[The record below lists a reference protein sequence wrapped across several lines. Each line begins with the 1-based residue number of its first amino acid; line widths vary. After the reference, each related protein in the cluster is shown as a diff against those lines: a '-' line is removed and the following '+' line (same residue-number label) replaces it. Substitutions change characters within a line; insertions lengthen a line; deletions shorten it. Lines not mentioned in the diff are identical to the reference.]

1 MKKVLVTLLVFAVAV
16 SGVFAAVNFSG
27 SLTSGYVIQD
37 RGGEWTSWIFGDD
50 NTDTNSTTLKVNI
63 ADENGY
69 WSSSL
74 EGALYVD
81 GSSTGDDHQNRVAGD
96 ITVDLAKIIAG
107 PETEWSAQ
115 IQLLA
120 FDRITALR
128 AYTNKSGLNYDRVRT
143 AEPGLWANA
152 IVGYGKLIQFQI
164 GGAPALK
171 NGTTSSTKYPV
182 IGADGDPTGE
192 YIEVPSVPGA
202 GGFIA
207 QTNGDVILSAMT
219 EPLDGLRV
227 SVDWAWKGDQ
237 SYEGVFGGAADVNI
251 GSLAGLGF
259 DLGVGIADKWYY
271 GEGGKNVLSAQIY
284 GGIDTVSGFA
294 EYVLDGDVSRLH
306 LGLDLNVV
314 EHMVLNFYGGLGSFA
329 EDAISNQWYVGGNIG
344 YEVAGVTFQLN
355 LQYAAY
361 DANNADNNSYMSDK
375 GGDIAQGAVKADGFS
390 ITPMIK
396 VAF

>member
-96 ITVDLAKIIAG
+96 ITVDLAKSIAAAFG
-107 PETEWSAQ
+107 ATTDWSVDLSFYAN
-115 IQLLA
+115 
-120 FDRITALR
+120 DRLTGLR
-128 AYTNKSGLNYDRVRT
+128 AYTNKSGLNYDRIRT

-171 NGTTSSTKYPV
+171 NGTTSSTQYPV
-182 IGADGDPTGE
+182 IGADGEPTGD

-202 GGFIA
+202 GGFTA

-355 LQYAAY
+355 LQY
-361 DANNADNNSYMSDK
+361 DEGGYMTSV
-375 GGDIAQGAVKADGFS
+375 GGDVSNGAVKAQGFS
-390 ITPMIK
+390 ITPMVK
-396 VAF
+396 VSF

>member
-27 SLTSGYVIQD
+27 SLTSGYVIEN
-37 RGGEWTSWIFGDD
+37 RGGDWTSWVFGDD
-50 NTDTNSTTLKVNI
+50 NKDTNSTTLKVNI

-81 GSSTGDDHQNRVAGD
+81 GSNTNDGHQNRVVGD

-107 PETEWSAQ
+107 PDTEWSAQ

-120 FDRITALR
+120 FDRITGLR
-128 AYTNKSGLNYDRVRT
+128 AYTNKSGLNFDRIRT
-143 AEPGLWANA
+143 NEPGLWANA

-164 GGAPALK
+164 GGAPKL
-171 NGTTSSTKYPV
+171 SYEST
-182 IGADGDPTGE
+182 DPAVVGLDERQTGE
-192 YIEVPSVPGA
+192 LI
-202 GGFIA
+202 I
-207 QTNGDVILSAMT
+207 SAMT

-227 SVDWAWKGDQ
+227 SVDWAMVGDKYDGRLVDTDDNGVVDTPANLNKG
-237 SYEGVFGGAADVNI
+237 VVGGAVDVNI
-251 GSLAGLGF
+251 GALCGLDF
-259 DLGVGIADKWYY
+259 DLGVGVADKYYY
-271 GEGGKNVLSAQIY
+271 GDKINVVAAQIY
-284 GGIDTVSGFA
+284 GGIDAVGGFA
-294 EYVLDGDVSRLH
+294 EYVNEDGTSRLH

-314 EHMVLNFYGGLGSFA
+314 DSMILNFYGGIGSFN
-329 EDAISNQWYVGGNIG
+329 ENEINNKWYVGGNIG

-361 DANNADNNSYMSDK
+361 DAANNGHSYLDNAGNDK

>member
-27 SLTSGYVIQD
+27 SLTAGYVIQNK
-37 RGGEWTSWIFGDD
+37 GGAWESYIMGDD
-50 NTDTNSTTLKVNI
+50 NTDSNSTTLKINI

-69 WSSSL
+69 WSAAL
-74 EGALYVD
+74 EGALFAD
-81 GSSTGDDHQNRVAGD
+81 GSNTGDDHQNRVAGD
-96 ITVDLAKIIAG
+96 ISVDLAKIIAG

-115 IQLLA
+115 LQLLA
-120 FDRITALR
+120 YDRVTGLR
-128 AYTNKSGLNYDRVRT
+128 AYTNKSGLNFDRIRT

-164 GGAPALK
+164 GGAPKLSGNA
-171 NGTTSSTKYPV
+171 NGLEQKPYTQ
-182 IGADGDPTGE
+182 D
-192 YIEVPSVPGA
+192 
-202 GGFIA
+202 
-207 QTNGDVILSAMT
+207 GDVIISAMT

-227 SVDWAWKGDQ
+227 SVDWALVGDAYTREPGKEVPEKGT
-237 SYEGVFGGAADVNI
+237 FGGAVDINI
-251 GSLAGLGF
+251 GALCGLDF
-259 DLGVGIADKWYY
+259 DLGVGVADKWYY
-271 GEGGKNVLSAQIY
+271 GEKRNVIAAQIY
-284 GGIDTVSGFA
+284 GGIDAVGGFA
-294 EYVLDGDVSRLH
+294 EYVNEAGTSRLH

-314 EHMVLNFYGGLGSFA
+314 ESMVLNFYGGIGDFA
-329 EDAISNQWYVGGNIG
+329 KVDTKWYVGGNIG

-361 DANNADNNSYMSDK
+361 GTGDDGYLASSGSDK
-375 GGDIAQGAVKADGFS
+375 GGDIAQGAVKASGFS

>member
-1 MKKVLVTLLVFAVAV
+1 MKKVLVTLLVLAVAV

-27 SLTSGYVIQD
+27 SLTSGYVIQNRD
-37 RGGEWTSWIFGDD
+37 GAWQTWIFGDD
-50 NTDTNSTTLKVNI
+50 NRDTNSTTLKLNI

-69 WSSSL
+69 WSSTL

-81 GSSTGDDHQNRVAGD
+81 GSNTGDGHQNRVAGD

-107 PETEWSAQ
+107 PDTDWTAQ

-128 AYTNKSGLNYDRVRT
+128 AYSNKSGLNYDRVRT
-143 AEPGLWANA
+143 DEGGIWANA
-152 IVGYGKLIQFQI
+152 IIGYGKLIQFQV
-164 GGAPALK
+164 GGAPAQL
-171 NGTTSSTKYPV
+171 GS
-182 IGADGDPTGE
+182 A
-192 YIEVPSVPGA
+192 A
-202 GGFIA
+202 GLSNPDK
-207 QTNGDVILSAMT
+207 QNNGDVIISAMT
-219 EPLDGLRV
+219 EPLDGLKV

-237 SYEGVFGGAADVNI
+237 NYEGVFGAAADVNV
-251 GSLAGLGF
+251 GALCGLDF

-271 GEGGKNVLSAQIY
+271 AEGGRNIIAAQVY
-284 GGIDTVSGFA
+284 GGIDLFSMFGEFVWESNDTM
-294 EYVLDGDVSRLH
+294 RLH
-306 LGLDLNVV
+306 LGLDLNVL
-314 EHMVLNFYGGLGSFA
+314 EHMILNFYGGIGDFA
-329 EDAISNQWYVGGNIG
+329 YAAEEWYVGGNIG

-355 LQYAAY
+355 LQYAPTSAQL
-361 DANNADNNSYMSDK
+361 DGHSYMHGDGGDK

>member
-27 SLTSGYVIQD
+27 SLTSGYVIQNKD
-37 RGGEWTSWIFGDD
+37 NAWKTWIFGDD
-50 NTDTNSTTLKVNI
+50 NTDSNSTTLKLSFG
-63 ADENGY
+63 DENGY
-69 WSSSL
+69 WTANM
-74 EGALYVD
+74 EGALYLD
-81 GSSTGDDHQNRVAGD
+81 GSSVGDEHPNRVAGD

-107 PETEWSAQ
+107 ADTEWSAQ

-120 FDRITALR
+120 YDRITALR

-164 GGAPALK
+164 GGAPWLEGDK
-171 NGTTSSTKYPV
+171 TNNVGELDGTVRKQQ
-182 IGADGDPTGE
+182 GDL
-192 YIEVPSVPGA
+192 I
-202 GGFIA
+202 I
-207 QTNGDVILSAMT
+207 SAMT

-227 SVDWAWKGDQ
+227 SVDWALKGDQ
-237 SYEGVFGGAADVNI
+237 ITKLGEGVVGAAADVNV
-251 GSLAGLGF
+251 GALCGLDF
-259 DLGVGIADKWYY
+259 DLGVGVADKYYY
-271 GEGGKNVLSAQIY
+271 GDLAKNNIVSAQVY
-284 GGIDTVSGFA
+284 GGIDMVSGFA
-294 EYVLDGDVSRLH
+294 EYVYESKDKVSRLH

-314 EHMVLNFYGGLGSFA
+314 ESMILNFYGGIGDFA
-329 EDAISNQWYVGGNIG
+329 KVDTQWYIGGNVG

-361 DANNADNNSYMSDK
+361 GADDDGYLAKSGSDK
-375 GGDIAQGAVKADGFS
+375 GGDIAQGAVKASGFS

>member
-27 SLTSGYVIQD
+27 SLTSGYVIQNKD
-37 RGGEWTSWIFGDD
+37 NAWKTWIFGDD
-50 NTDTNSTTLKVNI
+50 NTNSNSTTLKLSFG
-63 ADENGY
+63 DENGY
-69 WSSSL
+69 WTANM
-74 EGALYVD
+74 EGALYLD
-81 GSSTGDDHQNRVAGD
+81 GSSVGDEHPNRVAGD

-107 PETEWSAQ
+107 ADTEWSAQ

-120 FDRITALR
+120 YDRITALR

-164 GGAPALK
+164 GGAPWLEGDANNANELD
-171 NGTTSSTKYPV
+171 GTVKKQQ
-182 IGADGDPTGE
+182 GDL
-192 YIEVPSVPGA
+192 I
-202 GGFIA
+202 I
-207 QTNGDVILSAMT
+207 SAMT

-227 SVDWAWKGDQ
+227 SVDWALKGDQ
-237 SYEGVFGGAADVNI
+237 ITKLGEGVVGAAADVNI
-251 GSLAGLGF
+251 GALCGLDL
-259 DLGVGIADKWYY
+259 DLGVGVADKYYY
-271 GEGGKNVLSAQIY
+271 GDVAKNNIVSAQVY
-284 GGIDTVSGFA
+284 GGIDMVSGFA
-294 EYVLDGDVSRLH
+294 EYVYESRNTVSRLH

-314 EHMVLNFYGGLGSFA
+314 ESMILNFYGGIGDFA
-329 EDAISNQWYVGGNIG
+329 KVDTQWYVGGNIG

-361 DANNADNNSYMSDK
+361 GADDDGYLAKSGSDK
-375 GGDIAQGAVKADGFS
+375 GGDIAQGAVKASGFS

>member
-27 SLTSGYVIQD
+27 SLTSGYVIQN
-37 RGGEWTSWIFGDD
+37 RGGEWSSWIFGDD
-50 NTDTNSTTLKVNI
+50 NKDTNSTTLKVNI

-69 WSSSL
+69 WSSTL

-81 GSSTGDDHQNRVAGD
+81 GSSTSDNHQNRVAGD

-128 AYTNKSGLNYDRVRT
+128 AYTNKSGLNYDRIRT

-164 GGAPALK
+164 GGAPALSTGS
-171 NGTTSSTKYPV
+171 NGTT
-182 IGADGDPTGE
+182 
-192 YIEVPSVPGA
+192 PGA
-202 GGFIA
+202 GGLTA
-207 QTNGDVILSAMT
+207 KTEGDLIISAMT

-227 SVDWAWKGDQ
+227 SVDWAMVGDRFAPTADEPVTEKGT
-237 SYEGVFGGAADVNI
+237 FGGAVDVNI
-251 GSLAGLGF
+251 GALCGLDF
-259 DLGVGIADKWYY
+259 DLGVGVADKWYY
-271 GEGGKNVLSAQIY
+271 GEKRNVIAAQIY
-284 GGIDTVSGFA
+284 GGIDAVSGFA
-294 EYVLDGDVSRLH
+294 EYVNDAGTSKLH

-361 DANNADNNSYMSDK
+361 DDAKANSSYMSDK

>member
-1 MKKVLVTLLVFAVAV
+1 MKKVLVTLLVLAVAV

-27 SLTSGYVIQD
+27 SLTSGYVIQNK
-37 RGGEWTSWIFGDD
+37 GGEWTSWVFGDD
-50 NTDTNSTTLKVNI
+50 NRDTNSTTLKLNI

-69 WSSSL
+69 WSSTI

-81 GSSTGDDHQNRVAGD
+81 GSNVGDGHPNRVAGD

-107 PETEWSAQ
+107 PDTDWSAQ

-120 FDRITALR
+120 YDRITALR
-128 AYTNKSGLNYDRVRT
+128 AYSNKSGLNYDRVRT

-164 GGAPALK
+164 GGAPWLEGNANNAGEL
-171 NGTTSSTKYPV
+171 
-182 IGADGDPTGE
+182 DGG
-192 YIEVPSVPGA
+192 VRK
-202 GGFIA
+202 
-207 QTNGDVILSAMT
+207 QQGDLIISAMT

-227 SVDWAWKGDQ
+227 SVDWALKGDQ
-237 SYEGVFGGAADVNI
+237 ITKLGEGVVGGAADINI
-251 GSLAGLGF
+251 GTLCGLDF
-259 DLGVGIADKWYY
+259 DLGVGIADKYYY
-271 GEGGKNVLSAQIY
+271 GDVAKNNVVSAQVY
-284 GGIDTVSGFA
+284 GGIDMVSGFA
-294 EYVLDGDVSRLH
+294 EYVYESKDKVSRLH

-314 EHMVLNFYGGLGSFA
+314 ESMILNFYGGIGNFA
-329 EDAISNQWYVGGNIG
+329 KIDTQWYIGGNIG

-361 DANNADNNSYMSDK
+361 GTGDDGYLAKSGSDK
-375 GGDIAQGAVKADGFS
+375 GGDIAQGAVKASGFS

>member
-27 SLTSGYVIQD
+27 SLTSGYVIQNN
-37 RGGEWTSWIFGDD
+37 GGAWSSWVFGDD
-50 NTDTNSTTLKVNI
+50 NTDSNSTTLKVNI

-69 WSSSL
+69 WSSTL

-81 GSSTGDDHQNRVAGD
+81 GSHTGDGHDNRVAGD

-107 PETEWSAQ
+107 PETDWSAQ

-128 AYTNKSGLNYDRVRT
+128 AYTNKSGLNFDRVRT
-143 AEPGLWANA
+143 NEPGVWANA

-164 GGAPALK
+164 GGAPALSTFTGVDDPSSPAGIPVG
-171 NGTTSSTKYPV
+171 GT
-182 IGADGDPTGE
+182 AGD
-192 YIEVPSVPGA
+192 
-202 GGFIA
+202 FI
-207 QTNGDVILSAMT
+207 ISAMT

-227 SVDWAWKGDQ
+227 SVDWALKGDKITD
-237 SYEGVFGGAADVNI
+237 YGNGVVGAAADINI
-251 GSLAGLGF
+251 GALCGLDF
-259 DLGVGIADKWYY
+259 DLGVAVADKYYY
-271 GEGGKNVLSAQIY
+271 GDVAKHNVVAAQVY
-284 GGIDTVSGFA
+284 GGIDAVSGFA
-294 EYVLDGDVSRLH
+294 EYVNETGNVNRLH

-314 EHMVLNFYGGLGSFA
+314 EHMILNFYGGIGDFA
-329 EDAISNQWYVGGNIG
+329 YAAEEWYVGGNIG

-355 LQYAAY
+355 LQYAPTSAQL
-361 DANNADNNSYMSDK
+361 DGHSYMHGDGGDK

>member
-27 SLTSGYVIQD
+27 SLTSGYVIQNK
-37 RGGEWTSWIFGDD
+37 GGAWSSWIFGDD
-50 NTDTNSTTLKVNI
+50 NTDSNSTTLKVNI

-69 WSSSL
+69 WSSTL

-81 GSSTGDDHQNRVAGD
+81 GSHTNDGHQNRVAGD

-128 AYTNKSGLNYDRVRT
+128 AYTNKSGLNYDRIRT

-164 GGAPALK
+164 GGAPAL
-171 NGTTSSTKYPV
+171 ST
-182 IGADGDPTGE
+182 GSDGLT
-192 YIEVPSVPGA
+192 PGA
-202 GGFIA
+202 GGLKA
-207 QTNGDVILSAMT
+207 PTEGDLIISAMT

-227 SVDWAWKGDQ
+227 SVDWAMVGDRFSPTVTEKGT
-237 SYEGVFGGAADVNI
+237 FGGAVDVNI
-251 GSLAGLGF
+251 GALCGLDF
-259 DLGVGIADKWYY
+259 DLGVGVADKWYY
-271 GEGGKNVLSAQIY
+271 GEKRNVIAAQIY
-284 GGIDTVSGFA
+284 GGIDAVGGFA
-294 EYVLDGDVSRLH
+294 EYVNEAGTSRLH

-314 EHMVLNFYGGLGSFA
+314 ESMILNFYGGIGDFA
-329 EDAISNQWYVGGNIG
+329 KVDTQWYVGGNIG

-361 DANNADNNSYMSDK
+361 GAGDDGYLAKSGSDK
-375 GGDIAQGAVKADGFS
+375 GGDIAQGAVKASGFS

>member
-27 SLTSGYVIQD
+27 SLTSGYVIQNRD
-37 RGGEWTSWIFGDD
+37 NEWKSWVFGDD
-50 NTDTNSTTLKVNI
+50 NRDTNSTTLKVNI

-81 GSSTGDDHQNRVAGD
+81 GSHTGDGHQNRVAGD

-107 PETEWSAQ
+107 PETDWSAQ

-143 AEPGLWANA
+143 AEEGVWANA

-164 GGAPALK
+164 GGAPAL
-171 NGTTSSTKYPV
+171 TTATKGPNDDPSTPAG
-182 IGADGDPTGE
+182 IGAGTKGD
-192 YIEVPSVPGA
+192 I
-202 GGFIA
+202 
-207 QTNGDVILSAMT
+207 ILSAMT

-227 SVDWAWKGDQ
+227 SVDWAWKGDKTA
-237 SYEGVFGGAADVNI
+237 EGVFGAAADINV
-251 GSLAGLGF
+251 GALCGLDF

-271 GEGGKNVLSAQIY
+271 GEGGNNIVSAQVY
-284 GGIDTVSGFA
+284 GGIDMVSGFA
-294 EYVLDGDVSRLH
+294 EYVYESTNKVSRLH

-314 EHMVLNFYGGLGSFA
+314 DSMILNFYGGVGDFR
-329 EDAISNQWYVGGNIG
+329 EDQIKQNWYVGGNIG

-361 DANNADNNSYMSDK
+361 SDTYDGYLNKVDNEGGDK
-375 GGDIAQGAVKADGFS
+375 GGDIAQGAVKASGFS

>member
-37 RGGEWTSWIFGDD
+37 KGGAWSSWIFGDD
-50 NTDTNSTTLKVNI
+50 NTDSNSTTLKVNI

-69 WSSSL
+69 WSSTL

-81 GSSTGDDHQNRVAGD
+81 GSDTKDGHQNRVAGD

-128 AYTNKSGLNYDRVRT
+128 AYTNKSGLNYDRIRT

-164 GGAPALK
+164 GGAPALSTG
-171 NGTTSSTKYPV
+171 GTDTN
-182 IGADGDPTGE
+182 
-192 YIEVPSVPGA
+192 PGA
-202 GGFIA
+202 GGLTA
-207 QTNGDVILSAMT
+207 KTEGDLIISAMT

-227 SVDWAWKGDQ
+227 SVDWAMVGDRFAPNADEPVNEKGT
-237 SYEGVFGGAADVNI
+237 FGGAVDVNI
-251 GSLAGLGF
+251 GALCGLDF
-259 DLGVGIADKWYY
+259 DLGVGVADKWYY
-271 GEGGKNVLSAQIY
+271 GEKRNVIAAQIY
-284 GGIDTVSGFA
+284 GGIDAVGGFA
-294 EYVLDGDVSRLH
+294 EYVNEAGTSRLH

-314 EHMVLNFYGGLGSFA
+314 ESMILNFYGGIGDFA
-329 EDAISNQWYVGGNIG
+329 KVDTQWYVGGNVG

-361 DANNADNNSYMSDK
+361 GADDDGYLASSGSDK
-375 GGDIAQGAVKADGFS
+375 GGDIAQGAVKASGFS

>member
-27 SLTSGYVIQD
+27 SLTSGYVIQNRD
-37 RGGEWTSWIFGDD
+37 NEWKSWVFGDD
-50 NTDTNSTTLKVNI
+50 NRDSNSTTLKVNI

-81 GSSTGDDHQNRVAGD
+81 GSHTGDGHQNRVAGD

-143 AEPGLWANA
+143 AEEGVWANA

-164 GGAPALK
+164 GGAPAL
-171 NGTTSSTKYPV
+171 TTAAKDPEDDPSTPAG
-182 IGADGDPTGE
+182 IGAGTKGD
-192 YIEVPSVPGA
+192 I
-202 GGFIA
+202 
-207 QTNGDVILSAMT
+207 ILSAMT

-237 SYEGVFGGAADVNI
+237 TAEGVFGAAADINV
-251 GSLAGLGF
+251 GALCGLDF

-271 GEGGKNVLSAQIY
+271 GEGGNNIVSAQVY
-284 GGIDTVSGFA
+284 GGIDMVSGFA
-294 EYVLDGDVSRLH
+294 EYVYESTNKVSRLH

-314 EHMVLNFYGGLGSFA
+314 DSMILNFYGGVGDFR
-329 EDAISNQWYVGGNIG
+329 EDQIKQNWYVGGNVG

-361 DANNADNNSYMSDK
+361 SDTYDGYLNKITAGGDK
-375 GGDIAQGAVKADGFS
+375 GGDIAQGAVKASGFS

>member
-27 SLTSGYVIQD
+27 SLTSGYVIQNN
-37 RGGEWTSWIFGDD
+37 GGAWSSWVFGDD
-50 NTDTNSTTLKVNI
+50 NTDSNSTTLKVNI

-69 WSSSL
+69 WSSTL

-81 GSSTGDDHQNRVAGD
+81 GSHTGDGHDNRVAGD

-107 PETEWSAQ
+107 PETDWSAQ

-128 AYTNKSGLNYDRVRT
+128 AYTNKSGLNFDRVRT
-143 AEPGLWANA
+143 NEPGVWANA

-164 GGAPALK
+164 GGAPALSTFTGVEDPSSPAGIPVG
-171 NGTTSSTKYPV
+171 GT
-182 IGADGDPTGE
+182 AGD
-192 YIEVPSVPGA
+192 
-202 GGFIA
+202 FI
-207 QTNGDVILSAMT
+207 ISAMT

-227 SVDWAWKGDQ
+227 SVDWALKGDKITD
-237 SYEGVFGGAADVNI
+237 YGNGVVGAAADINI
-251 GSLAGLGF
+251 GALCGLDF
-259 DLGVGIADKWYY
+259 DLGVAVADKYYY
-271 GEGGKNVLSAQIY
+271 GDVAKHNVVAAQVY
-284 GGIDTVSGFA
+284 GGIDAVSGFA
-294 EYVLDGDVSRLH
+294 EYVNETGNVNRLH

-314 EHMVLNFYGGLGSFA
+314 EHMILNFYGGIGDFA
-329 EDAISNQWYVGGNIG
+329 YAAEEWYVGGNIG

-355 LQYAAY
+355 LQYAPTSAQL
-361 DANNADNNSYMSDK
+361 DGHSYMHGDGGDK

>member
-27 SLTSGYVIQD
+27 SLTSGYVIQN
-37 RGGEWTSWIFGDD
+37 RGGNWESWIFGDD
-50 NTDTNSTTLKVNI
+50 NRDTNSTTLKVNI

-81 GSSTGDDHQNRVAGD
+81 GSHTGDGHQNRVAGD

-143 AEPGLWANA
+143 AEEGVWANA

-164 GGAPALK
+164 GGAPALQSGYK
-171 NGTTSSTKYPV
+171 DVPVTGGTGT
-182 IGADGDPTGE
+182 
-192 YIEVPSVPGA
+192 VPGTPGA
-202 GGFIA
+202 GGLKGE
-207 QTNGDVILSAMT
+207 TKGDLIISAMT

-237 SYEGVFGGAADVNI
+237 SYEGVFGAAADINV
-251 GSLAGLGF
+251 GALCGLDF
-259 DLGVGIADKWYY
+259 DLGVGVADKWYY
-271 GEGGKNVLSAQIY
+271 GEGGNNIVSAQVY
-284 GGIDTVSGFA
+284 GGIDMVSGFA
-294 EYVLDGDVSRLH
+294 EYVYESKEKVSRLH

-314 EHMVLNFYGGLGSFA
+314 DSMILNFYGGVGDFR
-329 EDAISNQWYVGGNIG
+329 EDQIKQNWYVGGNVG

-361 DANNADNNSYMSDK
+361 SDTYDGYLNKITAGGDK
-375 GGDIAQGAVKADGFS
+375 GGDIAQGAVKASGFS